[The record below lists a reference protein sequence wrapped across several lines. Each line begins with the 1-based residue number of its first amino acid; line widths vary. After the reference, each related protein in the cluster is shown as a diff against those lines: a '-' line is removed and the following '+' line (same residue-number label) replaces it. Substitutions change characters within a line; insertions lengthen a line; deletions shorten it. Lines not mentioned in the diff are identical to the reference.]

1 MTLATARK
9 FFVVLI
15 YNRAKNFR
23 SSKVWKRWN
32 QNVSYPRPSRGCVL
46 SSGLYGDHV
55 KASREKWKKEEAFV
69 PGLKSVLSSED
80 LSFSSTF
87 SMDCSERC
95 CSARERRSTQWPPQ
109 AQLFQAWFS
118 PAAGIARV
126 TGSEDCNFING
137 LKQESTAGEAARR
150 GGQTR
155 SRWVDGMLS
164 LGFLRAHTEW
174 LPCALPSCYASACH
188 RPESKGTSWPWLL
201 RP

>member
-1 MTLATARK
+1 M
-9 FFVVLI
+9 
-15 YNRAKNFR
+15 
-23 SSKVWKRWN
+23 
-32 QNVSYPRPSRGCVL
+32 
-46 SSGLYGDHV
+46 

-150 GGQTR
+150 GDRLEAG
-155 SRWVDGMLS
+155 
-164 LGFLRAHTEW
+164 EW
-174 LPCALPSCYASACH
+174 TVCYLLAS
-188 RPESKGTSWPWLL
+188 
-201 RP
+201 